1 MTDGLQQ
8 LKRDYR
14 NIEAPPYL
22 AMRIRATVAD
32 RSAPRRRWLPAL
44 ATVAVAVAV
53 ISVTTIVLQVQPQ
66 SARTMTLR
74 SPSLA
79 MLSRM
84 TPDKPAV
91 PVPGLAKMRSPR
103 TPVLPSKPK
112 LNRANKQQTFFDFE
126 NEVLKETDH
135 AYI

>member
-1 MTDGLQQ
+1 MTDDLEQ

-14 NIEAPPYL
+14 NIEAPPHL
-22 AMRIRATVAD
+22 AARIQAAVAD
-32 RSAPRRRWLPAL
+32 RSTRRRRWLPAL
-44 ATVAVAVAV
+44 ATVAAAVAV
-53 ISVTTIVLQVQPQ
+53 ISVTTVVLQQQ
-66 SARTMTLR
+66 SGQTMTPR

-91 PVPGLAKMRSPR
+91 PAPSLSNLRSVK
-103 TPVLPSKPK
+103 TPALPPKPK
-112 LNRANKQQTFFDFE
+112 LNQPTKQQTFFDIE
-126 NEVLKETDH
+126 NDVQKETDH